1 MIQQAI
7 ALAQQF
13 GNCLTQA
20 DYSTAHT
27 LLSPELQQQYSPQ
40 TLRQT
45 VEAMI
50 DYGSGPINKAI
61 VMVDCLLT
69 EWQHPPMAANDVG
82 WLYISLEG
90 EDFLE
95 AVSVIVCQ
103 QAEKLAIRWLEWG
116 RPWSVTLKAKRESHP
131 PI

>member
-7 ALAQQF
+7 TLAQQF
-13 GNCLTQA
+13 GDYLTQA
-20 DYSTAHT
+20 DYSTAYT
-27 LLSPELQQQYSPQ
+27 LLSPEIQQQFSPD

-45 VEAMI
+45 VDAMI
-50 DYGSGPINKAI
+50 DYGSSPIQTAI

-69 EWQHPPMAANDVG
+69 EWQYPPMEPQDVV

-103 QAEKLAIRWLEWG
+103 QGEKLAIRWLEWG
-116 RPWSVTLKAKRESHP
+116 RP
-131 PI
+131 